1 MVSKG
6 FGRFG
11 KLRDSASHIWMGAV
25 SPAPRRANTWARFSP
40 ACLRPVKK
48 SAIRWPCCVDTIPE
62 VNCPVRRRGSEA
74 SSSTSALRGLAR
86 ASARIFIAVSS
97 L

>member
-6 FGRFG
+6 FGSFG

-40 ACLRPVKK
+40 ACLRPVKN
-48 SAIRWPCCVDTIPE
+48 SAIRCPCRVDTIPD
-62 VNCPVRRRGSEA
+62 VNCPVRRGESEA
-74 SSSTSALRGLAR
+74 SSSTSKVRGLAR
-86 ASARIFIAVSS
+86 ASARIFMAVSS